1 MGMEPTWRWYGPDDT
16 VKLSDIRQ
24 AGATGIVTALHHMP
38 IGTIWPMDEINK
50 RKREIEFDDN
60 YQPAKSR
67 GLIWSVAESI
77 PVHDSIKLGKS
88 NRDEYIENYQLS
100 IENLGKAGVKTVCYN
115 FMPVLDWTRTQL
127 DYELEDGARALRF
140 EMNALIAFDLFI
152 LKRNNA
158 QKSYSTEQ
166 IAAAEMHFNN
176 LSDEQKQQLTNNII
190 AGLPGGQ
197 EGYNLDSFREKL
209 SEYEKIT
216 ENQFRK
222 NLIYFLEKVIPVAEA
237 NNVKMAIHPDDPPR
251 SLFGLP
257 RIVSTENDLMNI
269 INAVPSKYNGITFC
283 TGSLGVNPENDLVGM
298 VKRLGNYIHFA
309 HLRSTQR
316 DSNGNFYEAN
326 HLGGNVDMYGV
337 ILGILHE
344 QQRRKALHR
353 MDYQIPMR
361 ADHGHTIMDDLHKD
375 VNPGYSGI
383 GLLRGMSELRGLEM
397 GIEKSHGIPA

>member
-1 MGMEPTWRWYGPDDT
+1 MEPTWRWYGPEDP

-24 AGATGIVTALHHMP
+24 AGATGIVTALHHIP
-38 IGTIWPMDEINK
+38 IGNTWSMDEIDK
-50 RKREIEFDDN
+50 RKREIEFDDKYN
-60 YQPAKSR
+60 PAKPR
-67 GLIWSVAESI
+67 GLNWSVAESI
-77 PVHDSIKLGKS
+77 PVHESIKLGKPD
-88 NRDEYIENYQLS
+88 RDKYIENYQKS
-100 IENLGKAGVKTVCYN
+100 IENLGKAGVKVVCYN

-140 EMNALIAFDLFI
+140 EMNAFIAFDVFI
-152 LKRNNA
+152 LKRKNA
-158 QKSYSTEQ
+158 QNEYSAEQ
-166 IAAAEMHFNN
+166 IATAELYFKEI
-176 LSDEQKQQLTNNII
+176 SEDKRKQLTNNII

-197 EGYNLDSFREKL
+197 EGYNIDSFREKL
-209 SEYEKIT
+209 SEYENVT
-216 ENQFRK
+216 ESQFRK
-222 NLIYFLEKVIPVAEA
+222 NLLYFLKKIVPCAEA
-237 NNVKMAIHPDDPPR
+237 NHVKMAIHPDDPPR

-257 RIVSTENDLMNI
+257 RVVSTENDMVNI
-269 INAVPSKYNGITFC
+269 IKAVPSKYNGITFC
-283 TGSLGVNPENDLVGM
+283 TGSLGVNPNNDLVGM
-298 VKRLGNYIHFA
+298 VQNLGDYIHFA

-316 DSNGNFYEAN
+316 DFNGNFYEAN

-337 ILGILHE
+337 ILGILRE

-353 MDYQIPMR
+353 IDYQIPMR